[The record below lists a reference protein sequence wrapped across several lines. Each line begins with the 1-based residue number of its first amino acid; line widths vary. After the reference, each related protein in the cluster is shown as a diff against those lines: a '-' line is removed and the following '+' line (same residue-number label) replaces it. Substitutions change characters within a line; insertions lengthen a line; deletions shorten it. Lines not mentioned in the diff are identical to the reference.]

1 MIENLTVAELSS
13 WLASQPENTT
23 ETPYEINLTDVTDTN
38 ITYIKS
44 YLQANPTKYVN
55 LSPTYITNYS
65 MSLSYLFE
73 NCTTLIESP
82 RFMTP
87 TYGLHPSMYAAFRGC
102 TNLKYG
108 YLISGTQ
115 DASRA
120 FQGCTSLISFPG
132 GITSY
137 LRDIS
142 YFCDGCTSLQ
152 TMPYLS
158 DTVTNMEGA
167 FRDCTSLTSI
177 TNIPSS
183 VRNIASAFKGCT
195 GITSAPDIPYGITS
209 LESTFEGCTALE
221 ECGSIANSVTN
232 FTKTFK
238 GCSSMTTFPDISSN
252 GSIGLMEGT
261 FEGCTGIT
269 TFSFP
274 LSVRNV
280 KNCFK
285 GVTSLETVNNVPSGI
300 TNAESCF
307 EGCTSLETI
316 NLFSIPLNTLKNNV
330 NFKDMFKGCTSL
342 TSIGSAVEESDDWH
356 IFYFKVISYST
367 YSGIAGIDGRIY
379 DKEGN
384 YTEVSY
390 YGYSGNINMVFFQL
404 TDELW
409 FPPNLMTDADVFSV
423 IEKVIS
429 KKVSYFNK
437 EVVDPEKKTFI
448 MYADDPEEVHTN
460 LKLGGGITVYDTE
473 EELEEDLPNLSD
485 GDIVG
490 TYGDGEPTFNDAPL
504 GSTMSYLG
512 NTDPSD
518 GKWLICDGR
527 DTTGTAIELETH
539 YPNLYMFLGGTNVL
553 PEIFD
558 HSRPSAIE
566 TIVSSTTT
574 ITEVT
579 ALYDGILWL
588 LSDSTIS
595 GRKVTINGV
604 EYNPLST
611 AAMSNVTISVRKGDV
626 VSISGST
633 STNNYIVQAF
643 WYKFHK
649 IIKATSYVDYYHA
662 PATEIAQIEQY
673 FDNGINTIKNNG
685 LSYSTE
691 EVWTGGYWI
700 DGKKIYRMC
709 NYATGSV
716 TITATGSGTIPLS
729 WFNTNAKSDVDTIL
743 KVETGQNGKGLIS
756 IWRSPTINTAGVN
769 VTSQGGQGYGIS
781 TTTVIVLEY
790 TKTTD

>member
-23 ETPYEINLTDVTDTN
+23 ETPYEINLTDVTNTN

-73 NCTTLIESP
+73 NCMTLIESP

-87 TYGLHPSMYAAFRGC
+87 TYGLHPSLYAAFRGC

-108 YLISGTQ
+108 YVLSGTQ

-132 GITSY
+132 GTPSS
-137 LRDIS
+137 LRDVS

-152 TMPYLS
+152 AMPYLS
-158 DTVTNMEGA
+158 DVTNMEGA
-167 FRDCTSLTSI
+167 FRNCTSLTSI

-183 VRNIASAFKGCT
+183 VRNMTSAYKGCT

-232 FTKTFK
+232 FTNTFK
-238 GCSSMTTFPDISSN
+238 GCSSMTSFPDISSN

-274 LSVRNV
+274 LSVRNI

-307 EGCTSLETI
+307 EGCTSLTTI
-316 NLFSIPLNTLKNNV
+316 NLFSIPLDTLKNNA

-342 TSIGSAVEESDDWH
+342 TSIGSAVEEADDWH
-356 IFYFKVISYST
+356 IFYFKVVAYPT
-367 YSGIAGIDGRIY
+367 YGGINGRVY

-384 YTEVSY
+384 YNEISY
-390 YGYSGNINMVFFQL
+390 YNYSDNINMIFFQF

-409 FPPNLMTDADVFSV
+409 FPRPLMTDAEVISV
-423 IEKVIS
+423 IEKVIA

-485 GDIVG
+485 GDIVA
-490 TYGDGEPTFNDAPL
+490 TYGDGEPIFNDAPL
-504 GSTMSYLG
+504 GSVMSYLG
-512 NTDPSD
+512 TTDPSD

-558 HSRPSAIE
+558 HTRLSNFEIIRQGGGTSTGTCEYDGYFYLNGRRNSGAGIIYSA
-566 TIVSSTTT
+566 T
-574 ITEVT
+574 ITDSSGVSRRMIGE
-579 ALYDGILWL
+579 YDGGRQESITIPVKEGDTYSITVDQNG
-588 LSDSTIS
+588 SDTS
-595 GRKVTINGV
+595 
-604 EYNPLST
+604 NPFI
-611 AAMSNVTISVRKGDV
+611 AAR
-626 VSISGST
+626 
-633 STNNYIVQAF
+633 
-643 WYKFHK
+643 WYKNHCV
-649 IIKATSYVDYYHA
+649 IKATSSVDYYHL
-662 PATEIAQIEQY
+662 PSTEIAQIEQY

-685 LSYSTE
+685 LSYNTTE
-691 EVWTGGYWI
+691 TWTGGYWI
-700 DGKKIYRMC
+700 DGKPIYRKVYDM
-709 NYATGSV
+709 GSYVSNLNIDV
-716 TITATGSGTIPLS
+716 TSLNI
-729 WFNTNAKSDVDTIL
+729 DTIIDIGIIANDSTDGTRS
-743 KVETGQNGKGLIS
+743 KWTYSSTSGRNAYIENNHLI
-756 IWRSPTINTAGVN
+756 
-769 VTSQGGQGYGIS
+769 TSGNQYKRFAIL
-781 TTTVIVLEY
+781 TY

>member
-1 MIENLTVAELSS
+1 MVTELTVAQLST
-13 WLASQPENTT
+13 WLSEQSENTPD
-23 ETPYEINLTDVTDTN
+23 TPYDISLTDVTDTN

-82 RFMTP
+82 RFMAP
-87 TYGLHPSMYAAFRGC
+87 TYGLHPSMYATFRGC

-115 DASRA
+115 DASNA

-132 GITSY
+132 GTTSS

-142 YFCDGCTSLQ
+142 YFCYGCTSLQ
-152 TMPYLS
+152 SMPYLP
-158 DTVTNMEGA
+158 DVTNMEGA

-183 VRNIASAFKGCT
+183 VRNIAYAFKGCT

-209 LESTFEGCTALE
+209 LES
-221 ECGSIANSVTN
+221 
-232 FTKTFK
+232 
-238 GCSSMTTFPDISSN
+238 
-252 GSIGLMEGT
+252 T

-307 EGCTSLETI
+307 EGCTSLTTI

-342 TSIGSAVEESDDWH
+342 TSIGSAVEMADDWH
-356 IFYFKVISYST
+356 IFYFRVLAYPT
-367 YSGIAGIDGRIY
+367 YGGINGRIY
-379 DKEGN
+379 DREGN

-409 FPPNLMTDADVFSV
+409 FPPNLMLDADVFSV

-473 EELEEDLPNLSD
+473 EELEEDLPNKQE
-485 GDIVG
+485 GDLVG
-490 TYGDGEPTFNDAPL
+490 TLSADEGELQDAPL
-504 GSTMSYLG
+504 GSVIPYLG
-512 NTDPSD
+512 TTDPSD

-539 YPNLYMFLGGTNVL
+539 YPSLYMFLGGTNVL
-553 PEIFD
+553 PDLREVTLVGVGENTTDNIAD
-558 HSRPSAIE
+558 HDIYTIGQFKDDQIQDHAHQVWTCDYKASSKTGDYLAISDNPSFKTEKDWNVLVGRIG
-566 TIVSSTTT
+566 TTT
-574 ITEVT
+574 H
-579 ALYDGILWL
+579 G
-588 LSDSTIS
+588 
-595 GRKVTINGV
+595 KQKGV
-604 EYNPLST
+604 
-611 AAMSNVTISVRKGDV
+611 
-626 VSISGST
+626 
-633 STNNYIVQAF
+633 NY
-643 WYKFHK
+643 
-649 IIKATSYVDYYHA
+649 IIKAVSSVDTYNV
-662 PATEIAQIEQY
+662 PSSEIAQIESY
-673 FDNGINTIKNNG
+673 VDNGLNTIKNNG
-685 LSYSTE
+685 LSYRTTE
-691 EVWTGGYWI
+691 TWTGGYWI
-700 DGKKIYRMC
+700 DGKKIYRRVF
-709 NYATGSV
+709 TGLSV
-716 TITATGSGTIPLS
+716 SLSSNNFSNVLPQSSVPNIAIITS
-729 WFNTNAKSDVDTIL
+729 AKGWYSDTICFNFTEARIQNSYIS
-743 KVETGQNGKGLIS
+743 VESTYGGS
-756 IWRSPTINTAGVN
+756 RTIDTFC
-769 VTSQGGQGYGIS
+769 I
-781 TTTVIVLEY
+781 EY

>member
-1 MIENLTVAELSS
+1 MVIELTVGQLST
-13 WLASQPENTT
+13 WLSEQSENTPD
-23 ETPYEINLTDVTDTN
+23 TPYEINLTDVTNTN

-82 RFMTP
+82 RFATP
-87 TYGLHPSMYAAFRGC
+87 TFGLHPSMYAAFRGC

-158 DTVTNMEGA
+158 DTVTNIEGA
-167 FRDCTSLTSI
+167 FRNCTSLTSI

-183 VRNIASAFKGCT
+183 IRNIAYAFKGCT

-238 GCSSMTTFPDISSN
+238 GCSSMTSFPDISSN
-252 GSIGLMEGT
+252 GSIGIMEGT

-307 EGCTSLETI
+307 EGCTSLTTI
-316 NLFSIPLNTLKNNV
+316 NLFSIPLDTLKNNV
-330 NFKDMFKGCTSL
+330 NFKDMFRGCTSL

-356 IFYFKVISYST
+356 IFYFKVIAYPT
-367 YSGIAGIDGRIY
+367 YGGINGRVY

-390 YGYSGNINMVFFQL
+390 YNYFNNINMVFFQL

-512 NTDPSD
+512 TTDPSD

-539 YPNLYMFLGGTNVL
+539 YPNLYIFLGGTNVL

-566 TIVSSTTT
+566 NVNGDSGFTLTTT
-574 ITEVT
+574 NSI
-579 ALYDGILWL
+579 APYDGIITFGYSSSHYRTLYVNNVAR
-588 LSDSTIS
+588 SMS
-595 GRKVTINGV
+595 GNSGGINTSSYEIKKGDLVRVDIALQLNDTIN
-604 EYNPLST
+604 
-611 AAMSNVTISVRKGDV
+611 NVIWFK
-626 VSISGST
+626 
-633 STNNYIVQAF
+633 
-643 WYKFHK
+643 KHK

-662 PATEIAQIEQY
+662 PASEIAQIEQY
-673 FDNGINTIKNNG
+673 FDEGQQRAQ
-685 LSYSTE
+685 SYSTTE
-691 EVWTGGYWI
+691 TLTGGKWI
-700 DGKKIYRMC
+700 DGKPIYRKVV
-709 NYATGSV
+709 TGSATV
-716 TITATGSGTIPLS
+716 SAGGTTSLAPYSEFSNIWQLIKLEGFVHPSSTFWLPMNCSTERIFIT
-729 WFNTNAKSDVDTIL
+729 DT
-743 KVETGQNGKGLIS
+743 TYHGLIYNS
-756 IWRSPTINTAGVN
+756 NAARTN
-769 VTSQGGQGYGIS
+769 VPYI
-781 TTTVIVLEY
+781 IILEY
-790 TKTTD
+790 TKTS

>member
-82 RFMTP
+82 RFATP
-87 TYGLHPSMYAAFRGC
+87 TFGFHPSMYAAFRGC

-115 DASRA
+115 DASNA

-142 YFCDGCTSLQ
+142 YFCYGCTSLQ
-152 TMPYLS
+152 SMPYLP
-158 DTVTNMEGA
+158 DVTNMEGA

-183 VRNIASAFKGCT
+183 VRNIAYAFKGCT

-252 GSIGLMEGT
+252 GSIGIMEGT

-307 EGCTSLETI
+307 EGCTSLTTI
-316 NLFSIPLNTLKNNV
+316 NLFSIPLDTLKNNV

-367 YSGIAGIDGRIY
+367 YSGIAGIEGRIY
-379 DKEGN
+379 DREGN

-390 YGYSGNINMVFFQL
+390 YNYSGNINMVFFQL

-409 FPPNLMTDADVFSV
+409 FPPHLMTDADVFSV

-490 TYGDGEPTFNDAPL
+490 TYGDDLDILSSDNKAIIINSSMISYSGGVCFINLGTGMPTVGSVYKLYFGEGIVNGSAISRINITSGNISGNLATGKGNVASHYVTEFTHGGTSIAPTNIAIDWYTIL
-504 GSTMSYLG
+504 DVMWNGS
-512 NTDPSD
+512 D
-518 GKWLICDGR
+518 WLIIG
-527 DTTGTAIELETH
+527 
-539 YPNLYMFLGGTNVL
+539 N
-553 PEIFD
+553 PE
-558 HSRPSAIE
+558 
-566 TIVSSTTT
+566 V
-574 ITEVT
+574 VN
-579 ALYDGILWL
+579 YKG
-588 LSDSTIS
+588 
-595 GRKVTINGV
+595 
-604 EYNPLST
+604 
-611 AAMSNVTISVRKGDV
+611 SNN
-626 VSISGST
+626 
-633 STNNYIVQAF
+633 NNYIIYANGYIKQSGLF
-643 WYKFHK
+643 TGDEWQ
-649 IIKATSYVDYYHA
+649 IIPLYVAYSDKNYIVLGTVDTSYR
-662 PATEIAQIEQY
+662 
-673 FDNGINTIKNNG
+673 
-685 LSYSTE
+685 
-691 EVWTGGYWI
+691 GGDAVFNI
-700 DGKKIYRMC
+700 DR
-709 NYATGSV
+709 
-716 TITATGSGTIPLS
+716 
-729 WFNTNAKSDVDTIL
+729 KSASFT
-743 KVETGQNGKGLIS
+743 TTQM
-756 IWRSPTINTAGVN
+756 R
-769 VTSQGGQGYGIS
+769 IS
-781 TTTVIVLEY
+781 TWRGGDTGALHNWVTMGY
-790 TKTTD
+790 

>member
-23 ETPYEINLTDVTDTN
+23 ETPYEINLTDVTNTN

-87 TYGLHPSMYAAFRGC
+87 TYGLHPSLYAAFRGC

-108 YLISGTQ
+108 YVLSGTQ

-132 GITSY
+132 GTASS
-137 LRDIS
+137 LRDVS

-152 TMPYLS
+152 AMPYLS
-158 DTVTNMEGA
+158 DVTNMEGA

-183 VRNIASAFKGCT
+183 VRNMTSAYKGCT

-232 FTKTFK
+232 FTNTFK
-238 GCSSMTTFPDISSN
+238 GCSSMTSFPDISSN
-252 GSIGLMEGT
+252 GSIGIMEGT

-307 EGCTSLETI
+307 EGCTSLTTI
-316 NLFSIPLNTLKNNV
+316 NLFSIPLDTLKNNA

-342 TSIGSAVEESDDWH
+342 TSIGSAVEEADDWH
-356 IFYFKVISYST
+356 IFYLGVTRYTSVLDFHGWV
-367 YSGIAGIDGRIY
+367 Y

-384 YTEVSY
+384 STQVTYHNFT
-390 YGYSGNINMVFFQL
+390 NDNLALFQL

-409 FPPNLMTDADVFSV
+409 FPPSLMSDADVKAV
-423 IEKVIS
+423 IEKVIA

-460 LKLGGGITVYDTE
+460 LKLGGGITVYPTQ
-473 EELEEDLPNLSD
+473 EELEEDLPNLQD

-490 TYGDGEPTFNDAPL
+490 TYGDDNTNYNDAPL
-504 GSTMSYLG
+504 GSVMSYLG
-512 NTDPSD
+512 TTDPSD
-518 GKWLICDGR
+518 GKWLVCDGR

-539 YPNLYMFLGGTNVL
+539 YPSLYMFLGGTNVL

-566 TIVSSTTT
+566 TLNLTTT
-574 ITEVT
+574 NQAVP
-579 ALYDGILWL
+579 YDGHIIDTCATNAGSNLYVNDVL
-588 LSDSTIS
+588 V
-595 GRKVTINGV
+595 GYNMYYNGNRNTCV
-604 EYNPLST
+604 IP
-611 AAMSNVTISVRKGDV
+611 VRKGDLIRRSEV
-626 VSISGST
+626 TVGIYS
-633 STNNYIVQAF
+633 AM
-643 WYKFHK
+643 WYKSHK
-649 IIKATSYVDYYHA
+649 IIKAVSSVDTYNI
-662 PATEIAQIEQY
+662 PSSEIAQVEQY
-673 FDNGINTIKNNG
+673 FDEGQQRAQ
-685 LSYSTE
+685 SYSTTE
-691 EVWTGGYWI
+691 TLTGGKWI
-700 DGKKIYRMC
+700 DGKPIYRKVV
-709 NYATGSV
+709 TGLSFSLSNNNFT
-716 TITATGSGTIPLS
+716 TINLQNEIEFFISCKVISDTSLTFTMTEYQAISSSQIKISTALGGSRI
-729 WFNTNAKSDVDTIL
+729 
-743 KVETGQNGKGLIS
+743 GKGLI
-756 IWRSPTINTAGVN
+756 
-769 VTSQGGQGYGIS
+769 
-781 TTTVIVLEY
+781 LEY

>member
-23 ETPYEINLTDVTDTN
+23 ETPYEINLTDVTNTN

-82 RFMTP
+82 RFATP
-87 TYGLHPSMYAAFRGC
+87 TFGLHPSMYAAFRGC

-152 TMPYLS
+152 SMPYLS

-183 VRNIASAFKGCT
+183 IRNIAYAFKGCT

-221 ECGSIANSVTN
+221 ECGSIANSVTD

-238 GCSSMTTFPDISSN
+238 GCTSMTSFPDISSN
-252 GSIGLMEGT
+252 DSIGLMEST

-356 IFYFKVISYST
+356 IFYL
-367 YSGIAGIDGRIY
+367 GITRYTSVFDLHGWVY

-384 YTEVSY
+384 STQVSY
-390 YGYSGNINMVFFQL
+390 YNFTNDNLVLFQL

-409 FPPNLMTDADVFSV
+409 FPPNLMLDADVKAV
-423 IEKVIS
+423 IEKVVA

-460 LKLGGGITVYDTE
+460 LKLGGGITVYPTQ
-473 EELEEDLPNLSD
+473 EELEEDLPNLQD

-490 TYGDGEPTFNDAPL
+490 TYGDDNTNYNDAPL
-504 GSTMSYLG
+504 GSVMSYLG

-518 GKWLICDGR
+518 GKWLVCDGR

-539 YPNLYMFLGGTNVL
+539 YPSLYMFLGGTNVL

-558 HSRPSAIE
+558 HSRPSAWE
-566 TIVSSTTT
+566 TITISTNSASPTT
-574 ITEVT
+574 MQ
-579 ALYDGILWL
+579 YDGVIYVQA
-588 LSDSTIS
+588 SRS
-595 GRKVTINGV
+595 GSQVGHNVKVFINGT
-604 EYNPLST
+604 EYKSSLDTSATNYWT
-611 AAMSNVTISVRKGDV
+611 AFMELPVKKGDSV
-626 VSISGST
+626 YTTYTGT
-633 STNNYIVQAF
+633 LDKMLGCF
-643 WYKFHK
+643 YKHHN
-649 IIKATSYVDYYHA
+649 IIKAVSSVDTYNM
-662 PATEIAQIEQY
+662 PSSEIAQVEQY
-673 FDNGINTIKNNG
+673 FNNG
-685 LSYSTE
+685 LQNAESYSTTE
-691 EVWTGGYWI
+691 TWTGGYWF
-700 DGKKIYRMC
+700 DGKKIYRKAGKINGTVSDTAILDATLTQSYVDTVC
-709 NYATGSV
+709 NSFCQITTASNNIVIGGAYNGDTGSRLGLQ
-716 TITATGSGTIPLS
+716 IGANGLQKLTGI
-729 WFNTNAKSDVDTIL
+729 TNAKNLGWWI
-743 KVETGQNGKGLIS
+743 
-756 IWRSPTINTAGVN
+756 
-769 VTSQGGQGYGIS
+769 
-781 TTTVIVLEY
+781 EY

>member
-1 MIENLTVAELSS
+1 MVIELTVGQLST
-13 WLASQPENTT
+13 WLSEQSENTPD
-23 ETPYEINLTDVTDTN
+23 TPYEINLTDVTNTN

-82 RFMTP
+82 RFATP
-87 TYGLHPSMYAAFRGC
+87 TFGLHPSMYAAFRGC

-158 DTVTNMEGA
+158 DTVTNIEGA
-167 FRDCTSLTSI
+167 FRNCTSLTSI

-183 VRNIASAFKGCT
+183 IRNIAYAFKGCT

-238 GCSSMTTFPDISSN
+238 GCSSMTSFPDISSN

-300 TNAESCF
+300 TNAISCF

-316 NLFSIPLNTLKNNV
+316 NLFSIPLNTLKNNA

-356 IFYFKVISYST
+356 IFYFKVLAYST
-367 YSGIAGIDGRIY
+367 YGDINGRVY

-390 YGYSGNINMVFFQL
+390 YNYFNNINMVFFQL

-409 FPPNLMTDADVFSV
+409 FPPHLMTDADVFSV

-539 YPNLYMFLGGTNVL
+539 YPSLYMFLGGTNVL

-566 TIVSSTTT
+566 TLALTTT
-574 ITEVT
+574 NQAVP
-579 ALYDGILWL
+579 YDGHII
-588 LSDSTIS
+588 DTCATNAGS
-595 GRKVTINGV
+595 GLYVNDVLVGYNMYYNGNRNTCV
-604 EYNPLST
+604 IP
-611 AAMSNVTISVRKGDV
+611 VRKGDLV
-626 VSISGST
+626 RRQEVTVGIYSA
-633 STNNYIVQAF
+633 Q
-643 WYKFHK
+643 WYKSHK

-662 PATEIAQIEQY
+662 PASEIAQIEQY
-673 FDNGINTIKNNG
+673 FDNGINTVKNNG

-700 DGKKIYRMC
+700 DGKKIYRRVF
-709 NYATGSV
+709 TGLSV
-716 TITATGSGTIPLS
+716 SLS
-729 WFNTNAKSDVDTIL
+729 SNNFSNVLPQSSVPNIAFIISAKGWYSDTICFSFTEARIQNSYIS
-743 KVETGQNGKGLIS
+743 VESTYGGS
-756 IWRSPTINTAGVN
+756 RTINTFC
-769 VTSQGGQGYGIS
+769 I
-781 TTTVIVLEY
+781 EY